1 MRTNLKDYSDAL
13 NSFKKLQVNDI
24 LSENY
29 V

>member
-1 MRTNLKDYSDAL
+1 MRTNLKDYCDAL
-13 NSFKKLQVNDI
+13 NSFKKLQVNDS